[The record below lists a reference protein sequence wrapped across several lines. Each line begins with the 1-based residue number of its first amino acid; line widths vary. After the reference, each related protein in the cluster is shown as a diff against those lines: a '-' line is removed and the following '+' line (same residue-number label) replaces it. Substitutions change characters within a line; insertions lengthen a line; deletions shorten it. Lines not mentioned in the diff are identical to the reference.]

1 MGVGEVRRTLPAA
14 EARRG
19 CGRAA
24 ARVSA
29 RIEPS
34 LTFLEPRKLPRQAR
48 SQATFEA
55 IVDAC
60 GQLLATGAYE
70 SLTTNSISE
79 RAGVSIGTL
88 YEYFPNRESIVAA
101 LTAASC
107 RRLVLRMKRA
117 VDETVGMT
125 DFQGVEHLLRAG
137 ISALSAPQNVFK
149 VLMTDIPFV
158 LRLPVFREA
167 RATLDQL
174 CQSISKAACQR
185 ISLPEPR
192 ADAWLISQ
200 MLFSGMLEIAFRE
213 TSEEEQALLI
223 RELARLT
230 FRMGVGRDPTQAEI
244 EGPRAP

>member
-1 MGVGEVRRTLPAA
+1 MGVGDAHSLAGA
-14 EARRG
+14 EPRRG
-19 CGRAA
+19 YGRSA
-24 ARVSA
+24 ARLAA
-29 RIEPS
+29 RIEPP

-60 GQLLATGAYE
+60 GQLLASGSYE
-70 SLTTNSISE
+70 TLTTNSISE

-107 RRLVLRMKRA
+107 RRLVMRMKQA
-117 VDETVGMT
+117 VEETAGMT
-125 DFQGVEHLLRAG
+125 DFQGVEHLLTAG
-137 ISALSAPQNVFK
+137 IEAMGAPENVFK
-149 VLMTDIPFV
+149 VLMTETPFV

-174 CQSISKAACQR
+174 CQGISKAACDR
-185 ISLPEPR
+185 ISLPEPH

-213 TSEEEQALLI
+213 AGREERSLLV

-230 FRMGVGRDPTQAEI
+230 FRMGVGRDPTDAEI
-244 EGPRAP
+244 GPPRAP